1 MDIFRFADQSG
12 EFAHLSATPETDSPN
27 DREDRSKTSGEPTSI
42 TTTTPE
48 MVAVRKYKGTN
59 IHIYFQGTRQ

>member
-1 MDIFRFADQSG
+1 MDIFRIADQSG
-12 EFAHLSATPETDSPN
+12 EFAHQSATPETDSPN

-42 TTTTPE
+42 TTTTPG